1 MTTAGTATTQRCWWQ
16 NGERHHG
23 KGDRGKGFAVSSKF
37 WPIVTV
43 PIENEGDVVAV
54 RQRAHRVAE
63 LLGFDRQDQ
72 TRIATAVSELARN
85 AFGYAGG
92 GRAEFALDSASS
104 PQRFVIRICDTGPGI
119 GNLQTILDG
128 QYRSTSGMGLGLVGA
143 RRLMD
148 TFGIDSKPGKG
159 TTIEVGHKLP
169 IRLDPWP
176 RAKLTEIVSNLKK
189 ETSSDPLTALREQN
203 RELMQSLDEI
213 RRREEESKQL
223 NQELGDTNR
232 GVVALYAELDGRAE
246 QLKQASEL
254 KTRFLSN
261 MSHEFRTPLN
271 SVLALSRLLMDRI
284 DGDLTAEQ
292 ERQVGYIRRSAESL
306 LELVNDMLDLAKVE
320 AGKVD
325 IRPVRFAVTSLFGAL
340 RGALKPL
347 LTTASVELLFEPAQ
361 DLPTLYTDEAKVA
374 QILRNLISN
383 ALKFTE
389 QGEVRVTARVSEDGQ
404 SAVFTVR
411 DTGIGIAAEDHERI
425 FEEFSQVQTRLQ
437 KKLKGTG
444 LGLPLSRSLA
454 RLLGGDL
461 TVESV
466 PGQGS
471 IFALK
476 IPASMGETDRGSAS
490 DDSDTSKRV
499 LLIDDDETF
508 RYVLRQIVGNE
519 SQYEF
524 VEADGGEEGLKL
536 AREKQPDVI
545 ILDLQMPTVDGF
557 TVLEQLG
564 ADERTSAIPV
574 VVSTSMTIDDTLR
587 ARLPDRVRL
596 ISKNAISRESVSLF
610 LRDAVQSVA
619 HE

>member
-1 MTTAGTATTQRCWWQ
+1 V
-16 NGERHHG
+16 NGMS
-23 KGDRGKGFAVSSKF
+23 VPLKF

-43 PIENEGDVVAV
+43 PIENESDVVAV

-63 LLGFDRQDQ
+63 LLGFERQDQ

-92 GRAEFALDSASS
+92 GRAEFAVDATAV
-104 PQRFVIRICDTGPGI
+104 PQRFVVRICDKGPGI
-119 GNLQTILDG
+119 ADLQAILDG
-128 QYRSTSGMGLGLVGA
+128 QYRSPSGMGLGLIGA

-148 TFGIDSKPGKG
+148 TFNIDSKAGKG
-159 TTIEVGHKLP
+159 TTVEVGHKLP
-169 IRLDPWP
+169 IRLEPWP
-176 RAKLTEIVSNLKK
+176 RAKLTEIVSSLKK

-203 RELMQSLDEI
+203 RELMQSLEEL

-232 GVVALYAELDGRAE
+232 GVVALYAELDGRAD
-246 QLKQASEL
+246 QLRQASEL

-271 SVLALSRLLMDRI
+271 SVLALSRLLLDRI
-284 DGDLTAEQ
+284 DGELTSEQ
-292 ERQVGYIRRSAESL
+292 ERQVGYIRRSAEGL

-325 IRPVRFAVTSLFGAL
+325 VKPVRFAATSLFGGL

-347 LTTASVELLFEPAQ
+347 LTTSAVELLFEPAQ
-361 DLPTLYTDEAKVA
+361 DLPVLYTDEAKVA

-389 QGEVRVTARVSEDGQ
+389 NGEVRVTARLSDDGQ
-404 SAVFTVR
+404 RAIFAVR
-411 DTGIGIAAEDHERI
+411 DTGIGIAPEDHDRI
-425 FEEFSQVQTRLQ
+425 FEEFSQLRTRLQ
-437 KKLKGTG
+437 KKVKGTG

-454 RLLGGDL
+454 QLLGGNL

-471 IFALK
+471 IFTLE
-476 IPASMGETDRGSAS
+476 IPAAMGEPDRESLS
-490 DDSDTSKRV
+490 SPDSDSKCV

-519 SQYEF
+519 SRYEF
-524 VEADGGEEGLKL
+524 MEAGGGEEGLKL

-557 TVLEQLG
+557 TVLQQLG
-564 ADERTSAIPV
+564 ADERTSTIPV
-574 VVSTSMTIDDTLR
+574 VISTSMTIDATLR
-587 ARLPDRVRL
+587 SRLPDHIRL
-596 ISKNAISRESVSLF
+596 ISKNAISRESVSSF
-610 LRDAVQSVA
+610 LRDAVQSNT
-619 HE
+619 

>member
-1 MTTAGTATTQRCWWQ
+1 MVIGTMVKDVT
-16 NGERHHG
+16 G
-23 KGDRGKGFAVSSKF
+23 KDWAVSSKI

-63 LLGFDRQDQ
+63 LLGYDRQDQ

-92 GRAEFALDSASS
+92 GRAEFALDASAA
-104 PQRFVIRICDTGPGI
+104 PQRFVVRICDKGPGI
-119 GNLQTILDG
+119 ANLQTILDG

-148 TFGIDSKPGKG
+148 TFAIDSKPGKG
-159 TTIEVGHKLP
+159 TNVEVGHKLP
-169 IRLDPWP
+169 GRLAPWP
-176 RAKLTEIVSNLKK
+176 RAKLTEIVSSLKK

-271 SVLALSRLLMDRI
+271 SVLALSRLLLDRI
-284 DGDLTAEQ
+284 DGELTSEQ

-325 IRPVRFAVTSLFGAL
+325 VRPVRFAVTSLFGAL

-347 LTTASVELLFEPAQ
+347 LTTASVDLLFEPAQ
-361 DLPTLYTDEAKVA
+361 DLSPLYTDEAKVA

-389 QGEVRVTARVSEDGQ
+389 QGEVRVAARLSEDR
-404 SAVFTVR
+404 VFFSVR
-411 DTGIGIAAEDHERI
+411 DTGIGIAVEDHERI

-461 TVESV
+461 RVESV
-466 PGQGS
+466 TGQGS
-471 IFALK
+471 VFTLE
-476 IPASMGETDRGSAS
+476 IPASLGDPDREITAS
-490 DDSDTSKRV
+490 QGDSGKSV

-524 VEADGGEEGLKL
+524 IEAGGGEEGLKL
-536 AREKQPDVI
+536 AREKRPDVI

-557 TVLEQLG
+557 TVLEQLD

-574 VVSTSMTIDDTLR
+574 VVSTSMTIDTTLR
-587 ARLPDRVRL
+587 SRLPERVRL
-596 ISKNAISRESVSLF
+596 VSKNTISRESVSLF

>member
-1 MTTAGTATTQRCWWQ
+1 M
-16 NGERHHG
+16 
-23 KGDRGKGFAVSSKF
+23 
-37 WPIVTV
+37 

-63 LLGFDRQDQ
+63 LLGFERQDQ

-92 GRAEFALDSASS
+92 GRAEFALDATIS
-104 PQRFVIRICDTGPGI
+104 PQLFVVRICDKGPGI
-119 GNLQTILDG
+119 ADLQTILDG
-128 QYRSTSGMGLGLVGA
+128 QYRSSSGMGLGLVGA

-148 TFGIDSKPGKG
+148 TFNIDSKVGKG
-159 TTIEVGHKLP
+159 TTVEVGHKLP
-169 IRLDPWP
+169 NRLEPWP
-176 RAKLTEIVSNLKK
+176 RAKLTEIASNLKK
-189 ETSSDPLTALREQN
+189 EASSDPLTALREQN
-203 RELMQSLDEI
+203 RELMQSLEEL
-213 RRREEESKQL
+213 RRREDESKQL

-246 QLKQASEL
+246 QLRQASEL

-271 SVLALSRLLMDRI
+271 SVLALSRLLLDRI
-284 DGDLTAEQ
+284 DGELTPEQ

-320 AGKVD
+320 AGKADVK
-325 IRPVRFAVTSLFGAL
+325 PARFAVTGLFGAL

-347 LTTASVELLFEPAQ
+347 LTTSSVELLFEPAQ

-389 QGEVRVTARVSEDGQ
+389 SGEVRVTARMSEDERC
-404 SAVFTVR
+404 VIVTVR
-411 DTGIGIAAEDHERI
+411 DTGIGIAPEDHERI
-425 FEEFSQVQTRLQ
+425 FEEFSQVHTRLQ
-437 KKLKGTG
+437 RKVKGTG

-471 IFALK
+471 VFTLAIL
-476 IPASMGETDRGSAS
+476 ASAGEPGRES
-490 DDSDTSKRV
+490 TSSPGNDGKSV

-519 SQYEF
+519 SRYEF
-524 VEADGGEEGLKL
+524 LEASGGEEGLKL
-536 AREKQPDVI
+536 AREKKPDVI

-557 TVLEQLG
+557 TVLQQLG
-564 ADERTSAIPV
+564 ADQRTDTIPV
-574 VVSTSMTIDDTLR
+574 VVSTSMAIDDTLR
-587 ARLPDRVRL
+587 SRLPDHIRL
-596 ISKNAISRESVSLF
+596 ISKNAISRESVSSF
-610 LRDAVQSVA
+610 LRDAIQSST
-619 HE
+619 

>member
-1 MTTAGTATTQRCWWQ
+1 MVIAMPAR
-16 NGERHHG
+16 
-23 KGDRGKGFAVSSKF
+23 SSL

-54 RQRAHRVAE
+54 RQRARRVAE

-92 GRAEFALDSASS
+92 GRAEFILDAGDT
-104 PQRFVIRICDTGPGI
+104 PQRFAVRISDQGPGI
-119 GNLQTILDG
+119 ADLQLILDG
-128 QYRSTSGMGLGLVGA
+128 QYRSSSGMGLGLVGA

-148 TFGIDSKPGKG
+148 TFTIDSKPGKG
-159 TTIEVGHKLP
+159 TNIEVGHRLP
-169 IRLDPWP
+169 GTVAPWP
-176 RAKLTEIVSNLKK
+176 RSRLTEIVSHLKK
-189 ETSSDPLTALREQN
+189 ETSSDPLAALREQN
-203 RELMQSLDEI
+203 RELMQSLEEV

-246 QLKQASEL
+246 QLRQASEL

-271 SVLALSRLLMDRI
+271 SVLALSRLLLDRI
-284 DGDLTAEQ
+284 DGDLTPEQ

-325 IRPVRFAVTSLFGAL
+325 VKPVRFTVGNLFGAL
-340 RGALKPL
+340 RGALRPL
-347 LTTASVELLFEPAQ
+347 LTSQSVELNFEPAH
-361 DLPTLYTDEAKVA
+361 DLPMLFTDEPKVA

-389 QGEVRVTARVSEDGQ
+389 MGEVRVTARPDEDGAFIAF
-404 SAVFTVR
+404 SVR
-411 DTGIGIAAEDHERI
+411 DSGIGIAPEHRELI

-437 KKLKGTG
+437 KKVKGTG

-471 IFALK
+471 VFTLT
-476 IPASMGETDRGSAS
+476 IPMSLGEYDRESPEIQGEGVKS
-490 DDSDTSKRV
+490 V

-508 RYVLRQIVGNE
+508 RYVLRQIIGNE
-519 SQYEF
+519 SGYDYL
-524 VEADGGEEGLKL
+524 EASGGEEGLKI
-536 AREKQPDVI
+536 AREKRPDVI
-545 ILDLQMPTVDGF
+545 ILDLQMPAIDGF
-557 TVLEQLG
+557 TVLQQLD
-564 ADERTSAIPV
+564 ADERTRAVPV
-574 VVSTSMTIDDTLR
+574 VVSTSMTINGELR
-587 ARLPDRVRL
+587 ARLPEHVRL
-596 ISKNAISRESVSLF
+596 ISKNAISRESVSSF
-610 LRDAVQSVA
+610 LRDAIQGGVT
-619 HE
+619 